1 MDVITNPSTRESRAQ
16 ITGLREALI
25 EAGNIVGSEGTLSRC
40 HDLVFPGVYLQ
51 YNVSVS
57 VDNDGNYKVSL
68 QSATHGTTVL
78 IGVMKELKK
87 N

>member
-1 MDVITNPSTRESRAQ
+1 MDAIANPSTRESRAQ

-25 EAGNIVGSEGTLSRC
+25 EAGNIIGSEGTLRRC
-40 HDLVFPGVYLQ
+40 LDLVLPGVYLQ
-51 YNVSVS
+51 YNLSIS